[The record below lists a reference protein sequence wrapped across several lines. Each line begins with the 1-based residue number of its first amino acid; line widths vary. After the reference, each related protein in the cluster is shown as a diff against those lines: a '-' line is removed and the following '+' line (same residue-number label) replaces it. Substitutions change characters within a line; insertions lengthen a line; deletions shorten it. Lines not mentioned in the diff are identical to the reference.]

1 MTDILIECKNAEK
14 IVIYGAGT
22 IANILY
28 LYLNSNNM
36 SWKVECF
43 AVTVRGNNPKTKNG
57 IKVHEIKNV
66 SISEKGVLVLVAVQK
81 ILHREIIHTL
91 VQNGCSNFY
100 CVDEKSLLDEIY
112 NIFYREPVQNNKI
125 LFSNMK
131 GIGYG
136 CNPKYIA
143 QKLIELDYEKRL
155 DMVWAVSDKKASFPK
170 EIRTVAYGSMDYYH
184 EMATARIWVDNVRKD
199 SDIKKREG
207 QYYIQTWHGAAPIKK
222 VEKDVEDRLPNYY
235 VANAMRDSKNV
246 DLFLSGSVFYTNL
259 YKRSCWYSGE
269 IMQVGLPRQDIFFH
283 LDNVIKEKVYRYYG
297 IDKSYSMVLYAPT
310 FRKNFSN
317 EYYDLDI
324 AGVVSALENK
334 FCKRFVC
341 AVSKHPEN
349 RSINYSFEH
358 NEKYIAVDRYSD
370 FQELL
375 ASADVLITDYSG
387 CMYDYSFTKRPV
399 FLYQRDYDD
408 YIRDRNFYIPMGQ
421 LPYTRAYSNE
431 EIIEKIK
438 LFDMELY
445 LEQLNQFMGML
456 GIYDDGNA
464 SEKVAKHIL
473 NVIEGSQK
481 INN

>member
-1 MTDILIECKNAEK
+1 
-14 IVIYGAGT
+14 
-22 IANILY
+22 
-28 LYLNSNNM
+28 
-36 SWKVECF
+36 
-43 AVTVRGNNPKTKNG
+43 
-57 IKVHEIKNV
+57 
-66 SISEKGVLVLVAVQK
+66 
-81 ILHREIIHTL
+81 
-91 VQNGCSNFY
+91 
-100 CVDEKSLLDEIY
+100 
-112 NIFYREPVQNNKI
+112 
-125 LFSNMK
+125 
-131 GIGYG
+131 
-136 CNPKYIA
+136 
-143 QKLIELDYEKRL
+143 
-155 DMVWAVSDKKASFPK
+155 
-170 EIRTVAYGSMDYYH
+170 
-184 EMATARIWVDNVRKD
+184 
-199 SDIKKREG
+199 
-207 QYYIQTWHGAAPIKK
+207 
-222 VEKDVEDRLPNYY
+222 
-235 VANAMRDSKNV
+235 
-246 DLFLSGSVFYTNL
+246 
-259 YKRSCWYSGE
+259 
-269 IMQVGLPRQDIFFH
+269 
-283 LDNVIKEKVYRYYG
+283 
-297 IDKSYSMVLYAPT
+297 MVLYAPT

>member
-1 MTDILIECKNAEK
+1 
-14 IVIYGAGT
+14 
-22 IANILY
+22 
-28 LYLNSNNM
+28 
-36 SWKVECF
+36 
-43 AVTVRGNNPKTKNG
+43 
-57 IKVHEIKNV
+57 
-66 SISEKGVLVLVAVQK
+66 
-81 ILHREIIHTL
+81 
-91 VQNGCSNFY
+91 
-100 CVDEKSLLDEIY
+100 
-112 NIFYREPVQNNKI
+112 
-125 LFSNMK
+125 
-131 GIGYG
+131 
-136 CNPKYIA
+136 
-143 QKLIELDYEKRL
+143 
-155 DMVWAVSDKKASFPK
+155 
-170 EIRTVAYGSMDYYH
+170 MDYYH

-259 YKRSCWYSGE
+259 YKRSFWYSGE